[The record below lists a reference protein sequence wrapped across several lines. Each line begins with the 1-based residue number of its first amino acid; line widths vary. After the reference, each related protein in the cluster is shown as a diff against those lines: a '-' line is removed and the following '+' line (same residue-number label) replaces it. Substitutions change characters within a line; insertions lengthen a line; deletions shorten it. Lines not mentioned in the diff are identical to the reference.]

1 MLDKE
6 KICSFFHKLRF
17 NHKDP
22 LLRHFKDESNQC
34 DLAPV
39 YIERKDK
46 DGRPNPKYGPVED
59 IANKLGDENVRNIA
73 LTGPYGSGKS
83 SVLRTLMRD
92 YPKAKYLSISLATL
106 EDDTLYKD
114 LIDKDKEVQQN
125 KGTDK
130 NDKKIPKEKDE
141 INHLIEYSILQ
152 QIIYKEKASKLRQ
165 SRLKRIQDIR
175 LPKAL
180 MIAGAIVL
188 AVIAVIVL
196 FEPEFLMVESL
207 RSIFSC
213 STGWKKVWDL
223 LCVVYLTCISIFFI
237 GKIFVATY
245 NSKVNKLNFKDGEIS
260 IAENTSVFNKHL
272 DEIIYFFEVTKYNV
286 VIIEDLD
293 RFETTHIFLKLREL
307 NQLLNSSNSVGR
319 RIVFIYAVRDDIF
332 NDTNRTKFF
341 DFITSIIPVINPSN
355 SKAKLKA
362 ALKERGFDENEISDN
377 DLSEMAFFIQ
387 DMRMLTNIANEY
399 SQYRQ
404 RLCSP
409 DKKDLEPTKLLAMII
424 YKNCYPK
431 DFADLHNREGVV
443 YECLSYKQ
451 QFVAEALKV
460 LDEKKKELEETKKMQ
475 EANNHLKEN
484 DLRLLFLYELAS
496 EFSPDLTSIRL
507 NNTNFSFKHISE
519 NESLFDQLISQKKY
533 SHPNHG
539 IHYSYSSNSKI
550 VDLSIIAKRMHF
562 EDRMMLISNPIK
574 VIGRK
579 VEELQK
585 ERLKIQSLRINQ
597 LIKKFNLGDTV
608 FYKNLELKPLMD
620 VFIRRGYIDE
630 DYYDYISYFYPGM
643 VSMADRDLLLSM
655 KQQIKQDYTTHID
668 KIDNFVKELKDYMF
682 EHDAILNNDLL
693 DCLARKTNP
702 KGRDMFVQ
710 MMRRLE
716 KEDAPLDFLSQYY
729 QFGKQQKEVFS
740 HFIGWNENLSWQ
752 MIEGHAD
759 NDEKQ
764 LLREAW
770 FKFSKQVT
778 PVQKQWL
785 NNNYSF
791 LSTRAENIGLPKCK
805 NLIRDCLFTKLDNNN
820 EKLLI
825 EVINQCYYKINKENL
840 CVIANHLN
848 KNSIVDSNNL
858 NLTRITDAHHSGFEK
873 YIKNAFAASFA
884 CFSPSCKDESAEN
897 LLYVLNSKDIPSEQ
911 KVSYLNGQQ
920 NTIADFTGVD
930 EEYWMIAIQSKI
942 VAPTWENVDT
952 YFKKN
957 NSVTEELFK
966 YIKHYHSELEV
977 PCTDDIGSKETLF
990 EELLGTNN
998 LDIDVYRSICKA
1010 FDNVFDGYDELSQL
1024 KADRLGILLNNNK
1037 IAFSEENTKILQNTS
1052 FYAEYLIH
1060 YHKEFI
1066 GNLDKSYNIDVN
1078 CASRLLD
1085 SEKFSL
1091 QEKRKI
1097 IDILPSNV
1105 FVGSPTLSDRAIQV
1119 LLSSKDIS
1127 IGQDKLN
1134 DLLKT
1139 AKNEEYKVYL
1149 VVQMLSNY
1157 SYNNE
1162 NIPSLLSLLGG
1173 AYDDIAER
1181 KKRPVIENNGWNR
1194 ALLSKL
1200 VEIGFISSTT
1210 DEKDGIRV
1218 NPKKC

>member
-6 KICSFFHKLRF
+6 KICSFFRKLRI

-22 LLRHFKDESNQC
+22 LLRHFKDESNQY

-106 EDDTLYKD
+106 EDDTLYKN

-223 LCVVYLTCISIFFI
+223 LCVVYLTGVSIFFI

-307 NQLLNSSNSVGR
+307 NQLLNSSNAVGR

-341 DFITSIIPVINPSN
+341 DYITSIIPVINPSN

-362 ALKERGFDENEISDN
+362 ALKERGLYENEIPDN

-387 DMRMLTNIANEY
+387 DMRILANIANEY

-424 YKNCYPK
+424 YKNCHPK
-431 DFADLHNREGVV
+431 DFADLHRREGLV
-443 YECLSYKQ
+443 YQCLNKKQ

-460 LDEKKKELEETKKMQ
+460 LDEQKNELEATKKLQ

-484 DLRLLFLYELAS
+484 DLRFLFLHK
-496 EFSPDLTSIRL
+496 FSSQLSPNLTTIRL
-507 NNTNFSFKHISE
+507 NNSNYTLEQISE
-519 NESLFDQLISQKKY
+519 NVSLFNQLLSQDKVT
-533 SHPNHG
+533 
-539 IHYSYSSNSKI
+539 YSYHGLYNNISSNTKTIS
-550 VDLSIIAKRMHF
+550 VANFAENMHF
-562 EDRMMLISNPIK
+562 EERMMLIMNPTK
-574 VIGRK
+574 VIGQKETR
-579 VEELQK
+579 LQK
-585 ERLKIQSLRINQ
+585 DRLKIQSLKVYQ
-597 LIKKFNLGDTV
+597 LISKYNLGDTQL
-608 FYKNLELKPLMD
+608 YRDIKLEGLMD

-643 VSMADRDLLLSM
+643 VSLADRDLLLSM
-655 KQQIKQDYTTHID
+655 KRQIKQDYTYHID
-668 KIDNFVKELKDYMF
+668 KIENFVKELKDYMF

-740 HFIGWNENLSWQ
+740 HFIGWNEDLSWQ
-752 MIEGHAD
+752 MIENHTND
-759 NDEKQ
+759 DEKQ

-770 FKFSKQVT
+770 LRFCEKT
-778 PVQKQWL
+778 TVQIQWL
-785 NNNYSF
+785 NQNYSF
-791 LSTRAENIGLPKCK
+791 LSARADDISLSQCR
-805 NLIRDCLFTKLDNNN
+805 NLIKGCQFLKLDDNN
-820 EKLLI
+820 EALLT
-825 EVINQCYYKINKENL
+825 EVINQCCYAINTENL
-840 CVIANHLN
+840 CIIANHLN
-848 KNSIVDSNNL
+848 KRRDVIPNNL
-858 NLTRITDAHHSGFEK
+858 NLTRITDTLQPVFENC
-873 YIKNAFAASFA
+873 IKDSFSTAFP
-884 CFSPSCKDESAEN
+884 CFSTSCKDESVEN
-897 LLYVLNSKDIPSEQ
+897 ILYLLNSGDISSEQ
-911 KVSYLNGQQ
+911 KISYLNEQQ
-920 NTIADFTGVD
+920 NIIPDFTGVD
-930 EEYWMIAIQSKI
+930 ENYWMTAIQSKI
-942 VAPTWENVDT
+942 VAPTWKNVDT
-952 YFKKN
+952 YFNKHKTI
-957 NSVTEELFK
+957 TEALLE
-966 YIKHYHSELEV
+966 YINHYHSELEV
-977 PCTDDIGSKETLF
+977 PCADDIGSKESLF

-998 LDIDVYRSICKA
+998 LDVESYHSICKA

-1024 KADRLGILLNNNK
+1024 KAERLDILLNNNK
-1037 IAFSEENTKILQNTS
+1037 IAFSEENTQILQNSS
-1052 FYAEYLIH
+1052 FYPEYLIH

-1066 GNLDKSYNIDVN
+1066 GNLDKSYNINVN
-1078 CASRLLD
+1078 CASRLFD
-1085 SEKFSL
+1085 SEKLSM

-1105 FVGSPTLSDRAIQV
+1105 FTGSPTLSDKVIQV
-1119 LLSSKDIS
+1119 LLSSNDIS
-1127 IGQDKLN
+1127 IEQDNLK

-1139 AKNEEYKVYL
+1139 AKKEESKVYL
-1149 VVQMLSNY
+1149 VAQMLLAY
-1157 SYNNE
+1157 SYSNE
-1162 NIPSLLSLLGG
+1162 NISSLLSLLGG
-1173 AYDDIAER
+1173 VYVDIAER
-1181 KKRPVIENNGWNR
+1181 KKRPVLENNDWNR
-1194 ALLSKL
+1194 TLLSKL
-1200 VEIGFISSTT
+1200 EKIGFISSTT

-1218 NPKKC
+1218 NPKRV